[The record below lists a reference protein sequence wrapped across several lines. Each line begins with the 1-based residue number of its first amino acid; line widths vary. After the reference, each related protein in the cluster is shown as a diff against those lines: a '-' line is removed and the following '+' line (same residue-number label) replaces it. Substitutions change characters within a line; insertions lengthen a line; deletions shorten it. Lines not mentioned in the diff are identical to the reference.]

1 MLIRSEVEIQLA
13 VIIWAVISL
22 ARQEEFTD
30 IVRGES
36 RLAKYAHDLK
46 HGSAHLEVVLDDGNE
61 TVGDDGDVYLYA
73 YCVFRLSPEPLD
85 LEVLLDPLEEKL
97 HDVILGEQGTPQD
110 SHDLH
115 DWTSKLEVVLND
127 SDETV
132 CDDGDM
138 DLNTHRIVTLSPE
151 RLDPEVLLD
160 PFEEQLDLPPVFIK
174 EGDVLG
180 IKIEVVRVV
189 DETAVQLF
197 CVVDNPS
204 ESTRVLLFVFF
215 LCEAD
220 ALVFEHIVCA
230 VKHVFAIDN
239 LICWL
244 SLLPEYEESAEC
256 VNRIET
262 GQVEISSVKHIAG
275 QRFVSEPV
283 HCVDIVDLGIG
294 DAVEHGYLR
303 DDVNL
308 RVNLDARLGAAKLC
322 PLEHRHTEVD
332 CGRVDGIESAV
343 QFKLSRNPFGLG
355 KGYHVEGK
363 LFKDPMVSEVVGL
376 GKHLLVHRVVAK
388 SEMFR
393 FPTMGG
399 CYVCKFPETPTAHQ
413 LTEHQYKHVA
423 PMRQRPAF
431 GPVVVLDDNAPEM
444 PLREE
449 LNYLCEHESSNMHI
463 CSDLKTD
470 AKVRIQRQVQA
481 IMPRF
486 ARNKDSLT

>member
-30 IVRGES
+30 IVRSES

-61 TVGDDGDVYLYA
+61 AVGDDGDVYLYA

-97 HDVILGEQGTPQD
+97 H
-110 SHDLH
+110 
-115 DWTSKLEVVLND
+115 
-127 SDETV
+127 
-132 CDDGDM
+132 
-138 DLNTHRIVTLSPE
+138 
-151 RLDPEVLLD
+151 
-160 PFEEQLDLPPVFIK
+160 LPSVFIK
-174 EGDVLG
+174 KGNVLRTE
-180 IKIEVVRVV
+180 IEVVRVV

-283 HCVDIVDLGIG
+283 HCIDIVDLGIG

-332 CGRVDGIESAV
+332 CGRVDGIEYAV
-343 QFKLSRNPFGLG
+343 QFKLSRNTFGLG

-449 LNYLCEHESSNMHI
+449 LNYLCEHESSYMHI

>member
-97 HDVILGEQGTPQD
+97 H
-110 SHDLH
+110 
-115 DWTSKLEVVLND
+115 
-127 SDETV
+127 
-132 CDDGDM
+132 
-138 DLNTHRIVTLSPE
+138 
-151 RLDPEVLLD
+151 
-160 PFEEQLDLPPVFIK
+160 LPSVFIK
-174 EGDVLG
+174 KGNVLRTE
-180 IKIEVVRVV
+180 IEVVRVV

-355 KGYHVEGK
+355 NGYHVEGK

-449 LNYLCEHESSNMHI
+449 LNYLCEHEFSNMHI

>member
-30 IVRGES
+30 IVRSES

-61 TVGDDGDVYLYA
+61 AVGDDGDVYLYA

-97 HDVILGEQGTPQD
+97 H
-110 SHDLH
+110 
-115 DWTSKLEVVLND
+115 
-127 SDETV
+127 
-132 CDDGDM
+132 
-138 DLNTHRIVTLSPE
+138 
-151 RLDPEVLLD
+151 
-160 PFEEQLDLPPVFIK
+160 LPSVFIK
-174 EGDVLG
+174 KGNVLRTE
-180 IKIEVVRVV
+180 IEVVRVV

-294 DAVEHGYLR
+294 DVVEHGYLR

-343 QFKLSRNPFGLG
+343 QFKLSRNTFGLG

-449 LNYLCEHESSNMHI
+449 LNYLCEHESSYMHI